1 MSELKMTELDKV
13 LESVLLW
20 KAKKMVDADYQEQV
34 GIPQRDDRFK
44 LGAIDAMVFDLASL
58 VGFTRKTKEHLDWT
72 SYPVRQYFLAK
83 VFGQ

>member
-1 MSELKMTELDKV
+1 MSELKMTELDKA

-44 LGAIDAMVFDLASL
+44 LGAIDAMVFDLA
-58 VGFTRKTKEHLDWT
+58 
-72 SYPVRQYFLAK
+72 
-83 VFGQ
+83 